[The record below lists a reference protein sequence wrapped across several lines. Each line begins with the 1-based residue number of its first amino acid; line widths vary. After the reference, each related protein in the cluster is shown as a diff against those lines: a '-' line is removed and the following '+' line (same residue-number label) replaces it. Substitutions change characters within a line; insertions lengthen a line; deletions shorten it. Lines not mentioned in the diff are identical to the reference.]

1 MANILLRGLSPD
13 VLAQIDNEAAE
24 RGLSRNRFL
33 VELIGRPYR
42 EPHRRNVTVADFERF
57 AAAAADLADPEIMA
71 EAWR

>member
-33 VELIGRPYR
+33 VELIERP
-42 EPHRRNVTVADFERF
+42 
-57 AAAAADLADPEIMA
+57 
-71 EAWR
+71 